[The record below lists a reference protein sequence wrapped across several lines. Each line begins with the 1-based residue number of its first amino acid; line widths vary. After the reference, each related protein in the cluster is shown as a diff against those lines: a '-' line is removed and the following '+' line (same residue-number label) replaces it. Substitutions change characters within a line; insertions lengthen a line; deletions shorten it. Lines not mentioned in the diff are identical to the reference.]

1 MSPTLAADI
10 SRFRAD
16 SAERLARLRP
26 SDTLKGIFVRRYLEL
41 FQELGGVALV
51 RRGQEAL
58 TERRVFDFLNYP
70 YAGVVQMGLAVVD
83 ELAPRFGGV
92 DAWLHEMGRLATSSY
107 LRSLLGRAFL
117 ASFQPSPRALLMG
130 MPWAIRT
137 TFSFGERS
145 VTFSDPRRCL
155 FQCRREFSA
164 APSNAG
170 AVRAAIE
177 AVGAEDV
184 QVDIKPLDL
193 FNYDLEVT
201 WREKT

>member
-1 MSPTLAADI
+1 MPAALAADI
-10 SRFRAD
+10 VRFRAD

-26 SDTLKGIFVRRYLEL
+26 TDTLKGLFVRRYLEL
-41 FQELGGVALV
+41 FRELGGVAMV
-51 RRGQEAL
+51 ARGQEAL
-58 TERRVFDFLNYP
+58 QEKRVFDFLDYP
-70 YAGVVQMGLAVVD
+70 YASVVRMGLVVVD
-83 ELAPRFGGV
+83 ELAPRFGSV
-92 DAWLHEMGRLATSSY
+92 DAWLHEMGRLATTSY

-117 ASFQPSPRALLMG
+117 ASFQPSPRAMLTG
-130 MPWAIRT
+130 MPWAIGT
-137 TFSFGERS
+137 TFTFGERS
-145 VTFSDPRRCL
+145 VTFSTPSHCL
-155 FQCRREFSA
+155 FHCRREFSA

-184 QVDIKPLDL
+184 HIGINLLDL

>member
-1 MSPTLAADI
+1 VSPGLAADI

-26 SDTLKGIFVRRYLEL
+26 TDTLKGLFVRRYLEL
-41 FQELGGVALV
+41 FQDLGGVAL
-51 RRGQEAL
+51 RRRAQEAVQEL
-58 TERRVFDFLNYP
+58 RIFDFLNYP
-70 YAGVVQMGLAVVD
+70 YAGVVHMGLAVVD
-83 ELAPRFGGV
+83 ELAPRYGGV
-92 DAWLHEMGRLATSSY
+92 DAWLDQMGRLATTSY
-107 LRSLLGRAFL
+107 LSSLLGRAFL
-117 ASFQPSPRALLMG
+117 AGFKPSPRAMLTG

-145 VTFSDPRRCL
+145 VTFSDPTRCL
-155 FQCRREFSA
+155 FHCRREFSA

-184 QVDIKPLDL
+184 HVDITLFDL
-193 FNYDLEVT
+193 FNYDLELT